1 MKNVTRSV
9 SRDKRRGKAAFL
21 KESED
26 YRRLEKSAGFIFFRE
41 LEDKKNKSDG

>member
-1 MKNVTRSV
+1 MKNLTRSV

-26 YRRLEKSAGFIFFRE
+26 YRELEKRAGFIF
-41 LEDKKNKSDG
+41 LENLRIKKNKSNG